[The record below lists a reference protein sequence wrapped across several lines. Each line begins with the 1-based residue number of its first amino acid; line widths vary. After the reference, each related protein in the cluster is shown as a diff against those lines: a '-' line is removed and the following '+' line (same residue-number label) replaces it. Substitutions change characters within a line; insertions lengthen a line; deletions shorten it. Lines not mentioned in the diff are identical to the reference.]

1 MAQPRS
7 HSLEGAEARCEPR
20 QKAPLCCSH
29 TRVAFTDIPGRGR
42 MLHQCTHACTPERT
56 PGHHQSRT
64 LQEAHSQTQPRS
76 QSGTDT
82 DIRGHA
88 TAETCETR
96 TEKQRQAHASTRTK
110 VETQSRIVTQ
120 KIHSHAHTRAQP
132 HTGTVPSTALTP
144 QSHTHNYTLS
154 QTHTT

>member
-1 MAQPRS
+1 MNPARRLHYAAVTHVWPSQISQAEAVCSTSAHTRALRS
-7 HSLEGAEARCEPR
+7 VHLDTIRAAHYKKHTPKRSPAHSLEPTQISVA
-20 QKAPLCCSH
+20 
-29 TRVAFTDIPGRGR
+29 TRPQRR
-42 MLHQCTHACTPERT
+42 
-56 PGHHQSRT
+56 
-64 LQEAHSQTQPRS
+64 
-76 QSGTDT
+76 
-82 DIRGHA
+82 
-88 TAETCETR
+88 CETR